1 MDQPAGAMNQVS
13 YALVVR
19 HLLPIPTLCKPSK
32 FKVEI
37 SFISTKFH
45 LIHTISTGDLGK
57 ELELYGGE
65 WGIVDLGTYII
76 GNNGKWNSDVDHT
89 ETESMF
95 SLKLTGIDL
104 AGTIYPAN
112 VKHIVRR
119 VIGVSPRYYTKNWG
133 ANREVVGD
141 MIGNDVVSLDQVM
154 DLGPE
159 SYASFEGSFQLQ
171 QAVSDGNV
179 IEISVTCDYYTL
191 STNNYGQI
199 FQFPISIETITPHA
213 AYTDNAILRSGDRE
227 VPSIVVNVK
236 NDSSNQTSVS
246 RIFSLNFRFKIKN
259 YLSSGNY
266 KFRVDLFNHNTTG
279 GMIRVH
285 TVTTST
291 RLVTITHN
299 WIDRDEE

>member
-1 MDQPAGAMNQVS
+1 MCKLSIDVTSVLENEGFVTPVT
-13 YALVVR
+13 
-19 HLLPIPTLCKPSK
+19 TL
-32 FKVEI
+32 
-37 SFISTKFH
+37 H
-45 LIHTISTGDLGK
+45 LITHPGVFHADDVCSAALIKYLFTAVLQNTFDGDICPEFIVHRVVEADIPKLQQTI
-57 ELELYGGE
+57 LEAGE
-65 WGIVDLGTYII
+65 DYIVFDIGHGCFDHHQDDSPCREGTDDAPGI
-76 GNNGKWNSDVDHT
+76 
-89 ETESMF
+89 
-95 SLKLTGIDL
+95 
-104 AGTIYPAN
+104 P
-112 VKHIVRR
+112 
-119 VIGVSPRYYTKNWG
+119 
-133 ANREVVGD
+133 
-141 MIGNDVVSLDQVM
+141 
-154 DLGPE
+154 
-159 SYASFEGSFQLQ
+159 YASFEGSFQLQ

-179 IEISVTCDYYTL
+179 IEISVTCGYYTL
-191 STNNYGQI
+191 STNTYGQI

-291 RLVTITHN
+291 RLVTITHSL
-299 WIDRDEE
+299 IDRDEE